1 MNYNWIKEFPVAVT
15 LCDNEGSITDMNDK
29 SAESFKDDGG
39 YDLIG
44 KNLLGCHSEESNEKI
59 RQIMESQKPNV
70 YTIERNG
77 KKKLIYQSPWF
88 ENGEMKGL
96 VELSIEI
103 PFDMPHFI
111 RE

>member
-1 MNYNWIKEFPVAVT
+1 MNSKWVKEFPAAVT
-15 LCDNEGSITDMNDK
+15 ICDTDGIITDMN
-29 SAESFKDDGG
+29 ESSSVVFKDDGG

-44 KNLLGCHSEESNEKI
+44 TNLFGCHSDESNEKI
-59 RQIMESQKPNV
+59 KQIMNEQKPNV
-70 YTIERNG
+70 YTIEKYG

-103 PFDMPHFI
+103 PFEMPNFI
-111 RE
+111 RS

>member
-1 MNYNWIKEFPVAVT
+1 MNSKWAKEFSAAVT
-15 LCDNEGSITDMNDK
+15 ICDTDGVITDMNEK
-29 SAESFKDDGG
+29 ASVVFKDDGG

-44 KNLLGCHSEESNEKI
+44 TNLFGCHSDESNEKI
-59 RQIMESQKPNV
+59 KQIMNEQKPNV
-70 YTIERNG
+70 YTIEKHG

-103 PFDMPHFI
+103 PFKMPNFI
-111 RE
+111 RS